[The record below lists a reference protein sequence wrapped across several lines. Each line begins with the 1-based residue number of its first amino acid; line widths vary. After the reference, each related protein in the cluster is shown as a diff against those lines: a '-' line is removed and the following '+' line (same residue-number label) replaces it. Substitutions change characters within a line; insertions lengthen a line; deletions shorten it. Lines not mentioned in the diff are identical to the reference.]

1 MQGEVAAEANKAVE
15 LKSQL
20 DALAASLATEKELAL
35 KTQEGEHET
44 KLQQALEAL
53 KATHVTET
61 QDLISSHEKEI
72 ADLKATHAVEEDS
85 LSNLNIHQELR
96 RMREQGQDEQQKEI
110 AAARAHERAMTEARL
125 QAEFDRTNAAHA
137 AELSD
142 LKAEQADAIAKLK
155 ESWSKEK
162 AKVVENALGKL
173 REEHAAETAAIV
185 TRQRADME
193 KKANGEMKTLS
204 DAHSAKTASLEN
216 QIAEALAVKQAAEEK
231 ARRAVELESSLESQS
246 KELES
251 TKAELE
257 ATKKKLADL
266 EAEHAK

>member
-1 MQGEVAAEANKAVE
+1 MQDEIAAEAHKVVE

-20 DALAASLATEKELAL
+20 DALAASLATEKEIAL
-35 KTQEGEHET
+35 KSQQDEHET

-61 QDLISSHEKEI
+61 NDLISSHEKEI
-72 ADLKATHAVEEDS
+72 DDLKATHAVEVHN

-96 RMREQGQDEQQKEI
+96 HMREVGKDEQQKEI
-110 AAARAHERAMTEARL
+110 AAARAHERARTEARL
-125 QAEFDRTNAAHA
+125 QAEFDRMIAAHT
-137 AELSD
+137 AE
-142 LKAEQADAIAKLK
+142 KAEQADAIAKLK
-155 ESWSKEK
+155 ESWVKEK
-162 AKVVENALGKL
+162 AKVVEDALGTL
-173 REEHAAETAAIV
+173 REEHAAETAAIL
-185 TRQRADME
+185 TRQRAEME

-204 DAHSAKTASLEN
+204 DAHSAKTAFLEN
-216 QIAEALAVKQAAEEK
+216 QMAETLAMKQADEEK
-231 ARRAVELESSLESQS
+231 VREAVELKSSLDSQS

-266 EAEHAK
+266 KAEHAK